1 VLVEAVVVINMKT
14 NTQTLMVFALL
25 LVCAVDVWS
34 AVLPEQAVEILY
46 HRYDQD
52 GQLIEGPA
60 ILVRKNFDSTFSLS
74 GEYLVDTVS
83 GASIDVV
90 STASEYEEER
100 VQTTASVDYLTGKS
114 RLGLSYSNSTENDY
128 ESNSL
133 SFNISQDVFGDLTT
147 ISMGYIKGW
156 DEVGRVGDES
166 FSEEVDRQNYRLGVS
181 QVLTKNLLVNFDF
194 ETISDEGFL
203 NNAYRQVRFV
213 SDAARGYDFQPEQY
227 PSTRTSRALALRG
240 LYYLPYRAAIRGEYR
255 YFSDT
260 WGISADQFELAYI
273 HPAFEQWIFEVKYRY
288 YTQTKA
294 EFYSDLFAYENA
306 QNFLARDKELSTFT
320 DHAFGMGVTYEF
332 QASTIPLIKKGQ
344 VNLFVDYLMFEYK
357 DFRDISQEGY
367 LPGKEPLYEFDAIVA
382 RFFVK
387 LEY

>member
-1 VLVEAVVVINMKT
+1 MKIT
-14 NTQTLMVFALL
+14 ARILIVFALFL
-25 LVCAVDVWS
+25 SSIADVWS

-52 GQLIEGPA
+52 GQLIDGPA
-60 ILVRKNFDSTFSLS
+60 ILVRKNFDSTFSFS

-100 VQTTASVDYLTGKS
+100 IQSTASVDYLTGKS
-114 RLGLSYSNSTENDY
+114 MLSLSYSNSTENDY

-147 ISMGYIKGW
+147 ITMGYIKGW
-156 DEVGRVGDES
+156 DEVGRVGDEG

-181 QVLTKNLLVNFDF
+181 QIVTKNLLLNFDF

-213 SDAARGYDFQPEQY
+213 SDAARGYDFQAEQY
-227 PSTRTSRALALRG
+227 PSTRTSRAFALRG

-260 WGISADQFELAYI
+260 WGITADQFELAYI
-273 HPAFEQWIFEVKYRY
+273 HPAFEQWIFEIKYRY

-294 EFYSDLFAYENA
+294 DFYSDLFAFQNA

-320 DHAFGMGVTYEF
+320 DHAFGLGVTYEF
-332 QASTIPLIKKGQ
+332 QASAIPLIKKGQ
-344 VNLFVDYLMFEYK
+344 VNLFVDYLMFEYE
-357 DFRDISQEGY
+357 DFRDITQEGY
-367 LPGKEPLYEFDAIVA
+367 LPGEEPLYEFDAIVA